1 MTKIYYLPK
10 KLNGEILNIY
20 INRNGYV
27 AIISTDATY
36 KSIISL
42 FDSNGKQVLKKYL
55 ATTRVSDLSI
65 SEDNNYIALAEI
77 DTSGAIIKSNVEII
91 SVEKAISLP
100 ENSVVNSFENNNKKM
115 IVDITYQEKNNLVC
129 VYDDSIDVIAKDNEQ
144 RLMEIDENVT
154 FISGNLKNSICY
166 IREEKNGIFDQN
178 STLNIINT
186 QNNQTYTYNLE
197 EIAKEMYTTENV
209 IGINIGTEI
218 YFINTNGIL
227 IKKYVSK
234 QEITNVIIS
243 NNLGLIVYKDKIEM
257 ISL

>member
-1 MTKIYYLPK
+1 MTKIYYLVK

-36 KSIISL
+36 KSIITL
-42 FDSNGKQVLKKYL
+42 FDSNGKQVIKKYL
-55 ATTRVSDLSI
+55 ATTRVTDLSI
-65 SEDNNYIALAEI
+65 SEDNNYIAFAEI
-77 DTSGAIIKSNVEII
+77 DTSGATIKSNIEII
-91 SVEKAISLP
+91 SVEKAIISP
-100 ENSVVNSFENNNKKM
+100 DNSVVNSFEDNNKKM

-129 VYDDSIDVIAKDNEQ
+129 VYDDTVDVIAKENKQEI
-144 RLMEIDENVT
+144 MKIDENVT
-154 FISGNLKNSICY
+154 FVSGNLKNSICY
-166 IREEKNGIFDQN
+166 IKEEKNGIFDLK
-178 STLNIINT
+178 SSLNIINT
-186 QNNQTYTYNLE
+186 QNNQTYTYSLE
-197 EIAKEMYTTENV
+197 EIAKEMYTSENV
-209 IGINIGTEI
+209 IGINVGTEI